1 MGYERHHA
9 IIVTTWDKDL
19 AEQARAEAERIFS
32 RDGHPGLRLAP
43 VSPILETI
51 VNSVYT
57 FMVAPDGSKDGWD
70 HSDAGDVAR
79 AELIAYL
86 NAQRYRDNSSPFDWV
101 EVQYGDDW
109 NETIVVSHSDEA
121 EILVDA

>member
-9 IIVTTWDKDL
+9 IIVTTWNKDL

-32 RDGHPGLRLAP
+32 RDGHPGRRIAP
-43 VSPILETI
+43 VSSVLGSA
-51 VNSVYT
+51 VNDVCT
-57 FMVAPDGSKDGWD
+57 FVVAPDGSKDGWD
-70 HSDAGDVAR
+70 HSNAGDAAR
-79 AELIAYL
+79 AEFIAYL

-109 NETIVVSHSDEA
+109 NETIVVSHSDEI
-121 EILVDA
+121 EILADA